1 MHQSQSQMLSQL
13 QLSQQIWLLQK
24 PPELQELHPL
34 MCLRLVLTL
43 SLPQLLQQLLKVC
56 AVAQYFY

>member
-1 MHQSQSQMLSQL
+1 MYQSQAQMLSHL

-34 MCLRLVLTL
+34 MYLLLVLTL

-56 AVAQYFY
+56 AVAQYCY